1 MKTTSDHPNNLD
13 TKPTTNKLFKQNT
26 TTDCMHIGP
35 APEIQ
40 TTKIKVFTPTSQSVG
55 PSLAYTLI

>member
-40 TTKIKVFTPTSQSVG
+40 TTKIQVFTPTSLPV
-55 PSLAYTLI
+55 A